1 MAKFFEKMDWVL
13 NMFLA
18 LLMAGMVVVIS
29 AQVWFRFVVGDPLS
43 WTEEAGRYM
52 FVWISFLG
60 AAAGVRY
67 RVHLGIDLL
76 EKMATPNVY
85 KYLVLF
91 SNFLILLF
99 LGVVIYHGFDIIK
112 FIKNQTSASMTISMM
127 WPYLAVPVGGVWMLV
142 NSIRVTVET
151 FKNPSGYVEGEA
163 K

>member
-1 MAKFFEKMDWVL
+1 MVKFFDKLDWIL
-13 NMFLA
+13 NMILA
-18 LLMAGMVVVIS
+18 LLMAGMVVVIA
-29 AQVWFRFVVGDPLS
+29 AQVWFRFVVGDPLA

-76 EKMATPNVY
+76 EKLVPFSVY
-85 KYLVLF
+85 RCLVLL
-91 SNFLILLF
+91 SNFMILLF
-99 LGVVIYHGFDIIK
+99 LGVIIYQGFDIIK
-112 FIKNQTSASMTISMM
+112 IIRFQTSASMTISMM
-127 WPYLAVPVGGVWMLV
+127 WPYLAVPVGAIWMLI

-151 FKNPSGYVEGEA
+151 FNTPYGILEEEA

>member
-1 MAKFFEKMDWVL
+1 MAKFFDKLDWVL
-13 NMFLA
+13 NMILA
-18 LLMAGMVVVIS
+18 LLMAGMVVVIA
-29 AQVWFRFVVGDPLS
+29 AQVWFRFVVGDPLA

-76 EKMATPNVY
+76 EKLVPFNIY
-85 KYLVLF
+85 RFLVLL
-91 SNFLILLF
+91 SNFMILLF
-99 LGVVIYHGFDIIK
+99 LSVIIYQGFDIIK
-112 FIKNQTSASMTISMM
+112 IIKFQTSASMTISMM
-127 WPYLAVPVGGVWMLV
+127 WPYLAVPVGAIWMMI

-151 FKNPSGYVEGEA
+151 FKTPYGILEEEA